1 MDTSDE
7 YIAMCRHAREIQE
20 IWQPEDGDFFYYNTA
35 VETIGRYTDFLCPVD
50 YVQEYPVSQKD
61 CVWLPRLDQLVDL
74 VREHYINISTI
85 QQSAIRVLCS
95 LFDCEHNISLLHS
108 IQTPEQ
114 YILSELYQE
123 KYSKWWN
130 GEDWK

>member
-1 MDTSDE
+1 MDTSKE
-7 YIAMCRHAREIQE
+7 YINMCGQAQE
-20 IWQPEDGDFFYYNTA
+20 LQERWKPSEGDFVFHKLDGNVVTLPA
-35 VETIGRYTDFLCPVD
+35 LPELAKVVVVTSCT
-50 YVQEYPVSQKD
+50 
-61 CVWLPRLDQLVDL
+61 WLPRLDQLVDL